1 MAEKTGLA
9 KKILSGVLV
18 LCAVLAFVFMAFPV
32 IDLSILGET
41 SSVYDMLKG
50 GGDGL
55 WAAILVFLI
64 IFSSVLALAAIL
76 KLLAVFGV
84 IKNAKFEKIINIVLL
99 VASIGLTV
107 VAVANII
114 KTCVEVKD
122 LFGALDFVGWAGLIL
137 TAFTGAGSIVA
148 TVFATK
154 K

>member
-1 MAEKTGLA
+1 MAEKTGLT

-18 LCAVLAFVFMAFPV
+18 LCAALAFIFMAFPV
-32 IDLSILGET
+32 IDLKVMT
-41 SSVYDMLKG
+41 FSVYDMLKMG
-50 GGDGL
+50 GGDAL
-55 WAAILVFLI
+55 WATILVFLI

-107 VAVANII
+107 VAVAHII
-114 KTCVEVKD
+114 KTCVAYKAD
-122 LFGALDFVGWAGLIL
+122 LSLVGWAGLIL
-137 TAFTGAGSIVA
+137 TALTGAGSIVA

>member
-18 LCAVLAFVFMAFPV
+18 LCAALAFIFMAFPV
-32 IDLSILGET
+32 IDLKVMT
-41 SSVYDMLKG
+41 FSVYDMIKG
-50 GGDGL
+50 GGDAL
-55 WAAILVFLI
+55 WATILVFLI

-107 VAVANII
+107 VAVAHII
-114 KTCVEVKD
+114 KVCVVYKAD
-122 LFGALDFVGWAGLIL
+122 LSLVGWAGLIL
-137 TAFTGAGSIVA
+137 TALTGAGSIVA

>member
-9 KKILSGVLV
+9 KKILSGALI

-32 IDLSILGET
+32 IDISILGET

-50 GGDGL
+50 DGDAL

-64 IFSSVLALAAIL
+64 IFTSVLALAAIL

>member
-18 LCAVLAFVFMAFPV
+18 LCAVLAFIFMAFPV
-32 IDLSILGET
+32 IDLKVIT
-41 SSVYDMLKG
+41 FSVYDMLKMG
-50 GGDGL
+50 GGDAL
-55 WAAILVFLI
+55 WTTILVFLI

-107 VAVANII
+107 VAVAHII
-114 KTCVEVKD
+114 KTCVAYKAD
-122 LFGALDFVGWAGLIL
+122 LSLVGWAGLIL
-137 TAFTGAGSIVA
+137 TALTGAGAIVA

>member
-9 KKILSGVLV
+9 KKILSGAIL
-18 LCAVLAFVFMAFPV
+18 LCAVLAFIFMAFPV
-32 IDLSILGET
+32 LDFGPEFRT
-41 SSVYDMLKG
+41 SVYNMLQG

-64 IFSSVLALAAIL
+64 IFTSVLALAAIL

-84 IKNAKFEKIINIVLL
+84 IKNEKFEKIINIVLL
-99 VASIGLTV
+99 VASIALTV

-122 LFGALDFVGWAGLIL
+122 VFGALDFVGWAGLIL
-137 TAFTGAGSIVA
+137 TTLSGAGAIVA

>member
-9 KKILSGVLV
+9 KKILSGAIL
-18 LCAVLAFVFMAFPV
+18 LCAVLAFVFMAFPA
-32 IDLSILGET
+32 IDLGYGIT
-41 SSVYDMLKG
+41 TSVYDMLQG

-64 IFSSVLALAAIL
+64 IFASVLALAAIL

-84 IKNAKFEKIINIVLL
+84 IKNEKFEKIINIILL
-99 VASIGLTV
+99 VASIALTV
-107 VAVANII
+107 VAVAHII
-114 KTCVEVKD
+114 KVCVEMKD
-122 LFGALDFVGWAGLIL
+122 LGLAYVGWAGLIL
-137 TAFTGAGSIVA
+137 TTLSGAGAIVA

>member
-18 LCAVLAFVFMAFPV
+18 LCAVLAFIFMAFPV
-32 IDLSILGET
+32 IDLKVIT
-41 SSVYDMLKG
+41 FSVYDMLKMG
-50 GGDGL
+50 GGDAL
-55 WAAILVFLI
+55 WTTILVFLI

-99 VASIGLTV
+99 VASIALTV
-107 VAVANII
+107 VAVAHII
-114 KTCVEVKD
+114 KTCVEYKAD
-122 LFGALDFVGWAGLIL
+122 LSLVGWAGLIL
-137 TAFTGAGSIVA
+137 TALTGAGAIVA

>member
-9 KKILSGVLV
+9 KKILSGVLI

-50 GGDGL
+50 DGDAL

-99 VASIGLTV
+99 VASIALTV
-107 VAVANII
+107 VAVAHII
-114 KTCVEVKD
+114 KTCVEYKAD
-122 LFGALDFVGWAGLIL
+122 LSLVGWAGLIL
-137 TAFTGAGSIVA
+137 TALTGAGAIVA

>member
-9 KKILSGVLV
+9 KKILSGVLI
-18 LCAVLAFVFMAFPV
+18 LCAVLVFVFLAFPV
-32 IDLSILGET
+32 MDLGYGI
-41 SSVYDMLKG
+41 SVTAYDMLKMG
-50 GGDGL
+50 GGDAL
-55 WAAILVFLI
+55 WTTILVFLI

-99 VASIGLTV
+99 VASIALTV
-107 VAVANII
+107 VAVAHII
-114 KTCVEVKD
+114 KTCVEYKAD
-122 LFGALDFVGWAGLIL
+122 LSLVGWAGLIL
-137 TAFTGAGSIVA
+137 TALTGAGAIVA

>member
-9 KKILSGVLV
+9 KKILSGAIL
-18 LCAVLAFVFMAFPV
+18 LCAVLAFVFMAFPA
-32 IDLSILGET
+32 IDFGLGMT
-41 SSVYDMLKG
+41 TSVYDMLQG

-64 IFSSVLALAAIL
+64 IFASVLALAAIL

-84 IKNAKFEKIINIVLL
+84 IKNEKFEKIINIILL
-99 VASIGLTV
+99 VASIALTV
-107 VAVANII
+107 VAVAHII
-114 KTCVEVKD
+114 KVCVYLKD
-122 LFGALDFVGWAGLIL
+122 LGLAYVGWAGLIL
-137 TAFTGAGSIVA
+137 TTLSGAGAIVA